1 MEFFVYLR
9 SKFQIMLDREY
20 LNLIEGDN
28 EFEGIDNFK
37 DEDVLNE
44 IPVSEDNFNHGISQ
58 YIDKLNTKRNK
69 KIESNKLYCFCAYF
83 YHYTM
88 TNLVYVFKDEY
99 LKMNLWLEKNNVN
112 EIHLSSIESCGQNP
126 PFTIT
131 DKKVIEFIINKI
143 RITGAQ
149 WVGVTEA
156 HRGSGEIIQVK
167 ASDFHDDIFEEY
179 YFFHLLQVTIKKI
192 HGKINADHRRLI
204 IAILTLFGIHK
215 EQSSGDIDLLR
226 RKSYGNI
233 ELRAKKFWESYHSAT
248 KKTKYAYMK
257 KHGYFVKP
265 NTKESPHMI
274 KERELL
280 YYILKYNI

>member
-1 MEFFVYLR
+1 
-9 SKFQIMLDREY
+9 MLDRKY
-20 LNLIEGDN
+20 LNWLIEN
-28 EFEGIDNFK
+28 KSEFEGIGEFE
-37 DEDVLNE
+37 DEEVLKEVPVTLDKFNSE
-44 IPVSEDNFNHGISQ
+44 IEP
-58 YIDKLNTKRNK
+58 YLTKLNAG
-69 KIESNKLYCFCAYF
+69 KINTIDSKMLYCFCAYF

-88 TNLVYVFKDEY
+88 TNLVYIFKDEY
-99 LKMNLWLEKNNVN
+99 IKMNLWLKKNNVN
-112 EIHLSSIESCGQNP
+112 EIHLSSKESCGQNP

-143 RITGAQ
+143 RITGVQ
-149 WVGVTEA
+149 WIGEVEA

-167 ASDFHDDIFEEY
+167 ASEFHDDIFEEY
-179 YFFHLLQVTIKKI
+179 YFFHLLQVTIEKI

-215 EQSSGDIDLLR
+215 EQSSVDIDLLR

-233 ELRAKKFWESYHSAT
+233 ELRAKGFWESYHSAT
-248 KKTKYAYMK
+248 KRTRYAYLK